1 MIKYKH
7 ILLLFL
13 AAFSTLP
20 LFSQST
26 FECQVLDAANTPIA
40 GLEATSDTGSKLSMT
55 DANGYIVLETLP
67 ENIQTIYLQVP
78 GKEPHPIQLN
88 EGTRF
93 IAQLDEKGHMQ
104 HKTRE

>member
-1 MIKYKH
+1 M
-7 ILLLFL
+7 
-13 AAFSTLP
+13 AVFSALP
-20 LFSQST
+20 LFAQNA

-40 GLEATSDTGSKLSMT
+40 GLEVTSDIGNKLSMT

-67 ENIQTIYLQVP
+67 KDLQTIYLQVP
-78 GKEPHPIQLN
+78 GKAPHPIQLN